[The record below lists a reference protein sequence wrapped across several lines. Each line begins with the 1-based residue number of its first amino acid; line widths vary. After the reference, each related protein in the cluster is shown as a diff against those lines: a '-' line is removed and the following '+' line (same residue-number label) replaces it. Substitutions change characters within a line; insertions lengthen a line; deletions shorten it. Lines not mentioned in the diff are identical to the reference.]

1 MSRLKI
7 NLSDRIYDIFNLLSC
22 SSFPDK
28 NYYLLKSGER
38 MNVKKIL
45 GDNIKKYRKKAGFTQ
60 DEFAEKLDISPKHLS
75 NIEIGQKFISAQ
87 LLEKVSEILKVSP
100 STLFYSTD
108 ERSLG
113 DESLSKIDRIIDE
126 YFDSFAKSVKERIRE
141 EI

>member
-1 MSRLKI
+1 
-7 NLSDRIYDIFNLLSC
+7 
-22 SSFPDK
+22 
-28 NYYLLKSGER
+28 